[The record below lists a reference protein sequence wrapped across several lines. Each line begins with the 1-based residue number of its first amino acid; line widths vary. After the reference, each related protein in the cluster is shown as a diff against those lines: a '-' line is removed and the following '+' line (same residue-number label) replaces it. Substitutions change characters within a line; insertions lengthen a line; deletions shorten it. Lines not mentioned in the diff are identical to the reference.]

1 MRLLLCSMM
10 LIGAAC
16 DRRAAAPPPPP
27 PLPGLPAT
35 GPSAAGTTGPA
46 APAAARPVHDDG
58 DEALPAG
65 HPPVGGA
72 AQQPSG
78 GMPAPSGGMP
88 AGHPPVG
95 DTAQAG
101 GTMPAGHPPAGEP
114 KGAIDPSQRITGTI
128 ELSPALKDKV
138 KPGDAIFLSVR
149 QDQGGAPGP
158 LVAVDKLT
166 AGAWPLK
173 FDIDGSKAMS
183 GGSSFVGKV
192 FVVVRVDKDGD
203 AMTKQPGDVTG
214 QVAVTIPAKAA
225 VVKLDKVL

>member
-1 MRLLLCSMM
+1 MRVFLCSMM
-10 LIGAAC
+10 LLGAAC
-16 DRRAAAPPPPP
+16 DRRAAAPPAPP
-27 PLPGLPAT
+27 PLPGLPA
-35 GPSAAGTTGPA
+35 GALSAGA
-46 APAAARPVHDDG
+46 APTAPASARPVHG
-58 DEALPAG
+58 ESDEALPAG

-72 AQQPSG
+72 PQPSG
-78 GMPAPSGGMP
+78 AMP

-101 GTMPAGHPPAGEP
+101 GTMPAGHPPAGAP
-114 KGAIDPSQRITGTI
+114 GGAIDPKQRITGTI
-128 ELSPALKDKV
+128 ELAEALKEKV
-138 KPGDAIFLSVR
+138 KAGDAIFLSVR
-149 QDQGGAPGP
+149 QDQGGAPGA

-166 AGAWPLK
+166 AGAWPLR

-183 GGSSFVGKV
+183 GGSSFAGKV